1 MIRLLILL
9 LLFPWTPAQ
18 GAQATILILN
28 FEIED
33 DLLAQGAP
41 VDVRE
46 NERRLTLAHGV
57 MTEEF
62 RERALFRLADKSVVD
77 AMIAKVR
84 ESQALHT
91 CNGCEIEIARQAGA
105 DYVLVGWVQKVS
117 NLILN
122 VNAGIKDV
130 KSGEFVLTR
139 SVDLRGNTD
148 PSWIRAVKRLAAD
161 LHTRLGGELL
171 RRSAL

>member
-1 MIRLLILL
+1 MTRLFILL
-9 LLFPWTPAQ
+9 LFFIWSPAQ
-18 GAQATILILN
+18 SAQGTILILN

-41 VDVRE
+41 VDVPE
-46 NERRLTLAHGV
+46 NERRLALAHGV
-57 MTEEF
+57 MTDVF
-62 RERALFRLADKSVVD
+62 REKAVFRLADKTVVD
-77 AMIAKVR
+77 AMIAKIR

-105 DYVLVGWVQKVS
+105 DYVLVGWVQNVS

-130 KSGEFVLTR
+130 NSGELVLTR

-161 LHTRLGGELL
+161 LHTRLGGEAPS
-171 RRSAL
+171 R

>member
-1 MIRLLILL
+1 MIRSLALFLLV
-9 LLFPWTPAQ
+9 LFPWSSAPA
-18 GAQATILILN
+18 AQRTILILN

-33 DLLAQGAP
+33 DMLAQGAP
-41 VDVRE
+41 VDVSE
-46 NERRLTLAHGV
+46 NERRLVLAHGV
-57 MTEEF
+57 MTEVF
-62 RERALFRLADKSVVD
+62 KERAVFGLANKSSVD
-77 AMIAKVR
+77 AMIANIR
-84 ESQALHT
+84 QSQALHT

-130 KSGEFVLTR
+130 KSGEYLLTR

-148 PSWIRAVKRLAAD
+148 SSWIRAVKRLGAD
-161 LHTRLGGELL
+161 LHTRLSGE
-171 RRSAL
+171 ALQR

>member
-9 LLFPWTPAQ
+9 LLFKLSLAQAAQ
-18 GAQATILILN
+18 GTILILN

-33 DLLAQGAP
+33 DLLTQGAP
-41 VDVRE
+41 VDVSE
-46 NERRLTLAHGV
+46 NERRLALAHGV
-57 MTEEF
+57 MTEVF
-62 RERALFRLADKSVVD
+62 KERAVFRLADKSSVD

-130 KSGEFVLTR
+130 KSGGYVVTR

-148 PSWIRAVKRLAAD
+148 PSWIRAVKRLGAD
-161 LHTRLGGELL
+161 LHARLGGEAPG
-171 RRSAL
+171 R